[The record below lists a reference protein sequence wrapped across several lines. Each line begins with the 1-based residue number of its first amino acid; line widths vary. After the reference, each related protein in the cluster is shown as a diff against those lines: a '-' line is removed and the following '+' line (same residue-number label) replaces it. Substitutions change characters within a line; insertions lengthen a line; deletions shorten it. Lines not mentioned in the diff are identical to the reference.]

1 MSTAQK
7 TIFSFS
13 RCPEKVVFP
22 KTLYWN
28 MISLV
33 LSGEMI
39 FLFPKNMILQLGREM
54 KDDLS
59 QKNTQ
64 KYNIFFKLSE
74 KMVFSKRATLRD
86 MIFFVLSRKIVFFP
100 KICYFFLGQEVRDY
114 LSQEIHKNIFSV
126 YMYRCYKRSATP
138 LCRKKQR
145 WSYLAKIHLKVI
157 EVLDWHP
164 TKSSS
169 NSLYSHGDL

>member
-74 KMVFSKRATLRD
+74 KMVFSKRSFLYYLERLC
-86 MIFFVLSRKIVFFP
+86 FFRK
-100 KICYFFLGQEVRDY
+100 
-114 LSQEIHKNIFSV
+114 HAIFSLGRKWEITFLKK
-126 YMYRCYKRSATP
+126 YTKIYF
-138 LCRKKQR
+138 LCTCTGVTNVAPRPSVEKNKDGLILQK
-145 WSYLAKIHLKVI
+145 Y
-157 EVLDWHP
+157 
-164 TKSSS
+164 T
-169 NSLYSHGDL
+169 